1 MKDKNQLQKQASILR
16 IFRKIHRTT
25 CAFLFI
31 NFLIISIT
39 GILLGWK
46 KHSFGNIL
54 PESYSGSSTELKDW
68 LPLDSLC
75 KIACKTLN
83 DSVSAVLSTELE
95 RIDIRKNKG
104 MLKFVFNDNYY
115 EVQLDGATGKI
126 LQVEYRFSDLIE
138 NVHDGSILDKWFG
151 TSSEEI
157 KLIYT
162 SISGLA
168 LLAFTVT
175 GVWLW
180 YGPIRMKRMNGV

>member
-1 MKDKNQLQKQASILR
+1 MKNNNQLQKQAKLLR

-46 KHSFGNIL
+46 KHSYGEIL
-54 PESYSGSSTELKDW
+54 PKNYSGSSTVLKDW
-68 LPLDSLC
+68 LPLDTLY
-75 KIACKTLN
+75 KIASKTLN
-83 DSVSAVLSTELE
+83 DSVSANLSTELE

-126 LQVEYRFSDLIE
+126 LQIKYRFSDLIE
-138 NVHDGSILDKWFG
+138 NIHDGSILDKWFG
-151 TSSEEI
+151 TASEEI

-168 LLAFTVT
+168 LLTFTIT

-180 YGPIRMKRMNGV
+180 FGPKRMKKNKSA

>member
-1 MKDKNQLQKQASILR
+1 MKNNNQLQKQANLLR

-31 NFLIISIT
+31 NFLIISFT

-46 KHSFGNIL
+46 KHSYGKIL
-54 PESYSGSSTELKDW
+54 PKNYSGSTTNLKNW
-68 LPLDSLC
+68 LPLDSLY

-83 DSVSAVLSTELE
+83 DSVDANLSTELE

-126 LQVEYRFSDLIE
+126 LQIEYRFSDLIE
-138 NVHDGSILDKWFG
+138 NIHDGSILDKWFG

-168 LLAFTVT
+168 LLTFTIT

-180 YGPIRMKRMNGV
+180 YGPKRMKKNKSS